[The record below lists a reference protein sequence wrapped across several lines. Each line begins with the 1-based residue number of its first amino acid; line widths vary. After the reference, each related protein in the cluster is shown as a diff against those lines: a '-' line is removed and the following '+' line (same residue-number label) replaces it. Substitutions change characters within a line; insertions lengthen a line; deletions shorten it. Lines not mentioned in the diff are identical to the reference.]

1 MDGWRDP
8 LQALQLI
15 GAARERAHQATFD
28 ALAVTY
34 TSRAP
39 TATNAAAT
47 NA

>member
-8 LQALQLI
+8 LQALQTY
-15 GAARERAHQATFD
+15 ERLH
-28 ALAVTY
+28 ALRPVTY

-39 TATNAAAT
+39 TATNATAT